1 MCQQKGDT
9 VWIPNRK
16 KGHIKGRIIEIKSDE
31 HGKYA
36 LIELEGISGLF
47 AYDLEELVK
56 VGKNLSGKKDQTDQS
71 NIEDSVRL

>member
-1 MCQQKGDT
+1 MEEAK
-9 VWIPNRK
+9 
-16 KGHIKGRIIEIKSDE
+16 
-31 HGKYA
+31 
-36 LIELEGISGLF
+36 GISGLF